1 MVSTKRF
8 SVLLLVMLVIG
19 VLSLPAQA
27 QDATEM
33 AGGATIPAAKCAA
46 PGDVTIRV
54 WDENW
59 AKVLK
64 DATAAWVSDYCPGA
78 NVTIDQVPWSNY
90 WDKLKIDA
98 ASGDLPDVFNLNQAT
113 GYNYAAQGSLLDL
126 TPYFAKSGIDA
137 TVWGPGLVDPY
148 RYGDNNDIY
157 AAPLEWVT
165 AVVFYNKD
173 LFDKAGLAYPTAD
186 WTWDD
191 YAKDAAALTDSAN
204 GVYGSASF
212 AEYVAGWGSWIAS
225 AGVPPQVTQDHTTC
239 TLTEPGSIEALN
251 FLKGLQD
258 SGYSPSISQMGGSGA
273 DDEYNL
279 FKSGKVG
286 LYLGGNWK
294 LPNAKDDLAFNWDLV
309 TMPHNPTTGL
319 SRPVLHASS
328 WAASSSSKNP
338 DLAANMVQYLI
349 SDEGQKFFADAGG
362 VAPSDPNPELQQ
374 AWVDSFGIAGKNIQA
389 FVDATKDSQGYT
401 QFSGE
406 SIDKATSDMITN
418 IFDLGMSVEDATK
431 AACDGM
437 QPDLVKAS

>member
-1 MVSTKRF
+1 MVSTKRL
-8 SVLLLVMLVIG
+8 SVLLLVVLLIG
-19 VLSLPAQA
+19 LLSLPAQA
-27 QDATEM
+27 QDATAE
-33 AGGATIPAAKCAA
+33 ATTSVSVAGATIPAAKCEQ
-46 PGDVTIRV
+46 PGDLTIRV

-64 DATAAWVSDYCPGA
+64 DATAAWVANYCPPA

-98 ASGDLPDVFNLNQAT
+98 SSGDLPDVFNLNQAT

-148 RYGDNNDIY
+148 RFGDNKDIY

-165 AVVFYNKD
+165 AVIFYNKD

-204 GVYGSASF
+204 GVFGSASF

-239 TLTEPGSIEALN
+239 TLTEPRSIEALN

-258 SGYSPSISQMGGSGA
+258 KGYSPSISQLGGSGA

-286 LYLGGNWK
+286 
-294 LPNAKDDLAFNWDLV
+294 
-309 TMPHNPTTGL
+309 M
-319 SRPVLHASS
+319 
-328 WAASSSSKNP
+328 
-338 DLAANMVQYLI
+338 
-349 SDEGQKFFADAGG
+349 
-362 VAPSDPNPELQQ
+362 
-374 AWVDSFGIAGKNIQA
+374 
-389 FVDATKDSQGYT
+389 
-401 QFSGE
+401 
-406 SIDKATSDMITN
+406 
-418 IFDLGMSVEDATK
+418 
-431 AACDGM
+431 
-437 QPDLVKAS
+437 